1 EGHLKLG
8 LNRLSGDTMRMRSAA
23 SATLRMVSAGRSSST
38 AMSTMLIMI
47 QERTV
52 GTAAP
57 DAGDRTRRRRA
68 RRPPPIC
75 GWKAQ
80 RDGWDQREPRPDQPE
95 HGAGHNHHM
104 QAGDRQDV
112 EQA

>member
-1 EGHLKLG
+1 
-8 LNRLSGDTMRMRSAA
+8 MRMRRAA

-57 DAGDRTRRRRA
+57 DKRR
-68 RRPPPIC
+68 
-75 GWKAQ
+75 
-80 RDGWDQREPRPDQPE
+80 
-95 HGAGHNHHM
+95 
-104 QAGDRQDV
+104 
-112 EQA
+112 